1 MCEGRSARLSGRRRE
16 EKDSLVRLRCQSQK
30 RNAVAAQ
37 YGFSVVELALC
48 AVRAGLNEKQRSAH
62 NAGVFDEDIQTE
74 RSLALLFCLGKLP
87 SLECAG
93 LQQII
98 PFQPRLGS

>member
-1 MCEGRSARLSGRRRE
+1 MCEGEVRACQGIA

-48 AVRAGLNEKQRSAH
+48 AVGP
-62 NAGVFDEDIQTE
+62 D
-74 RSLALLFCLGKLP
+74 
-87 SLECAG
+87 
-93 LQQII
+93 
-98 PFQPRLGS
+98 